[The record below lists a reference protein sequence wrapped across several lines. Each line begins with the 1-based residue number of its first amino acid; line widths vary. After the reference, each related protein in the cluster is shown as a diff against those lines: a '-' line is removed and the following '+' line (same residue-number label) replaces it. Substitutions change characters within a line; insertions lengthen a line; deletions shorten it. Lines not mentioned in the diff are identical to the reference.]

1 MPVYLIDA
9 NVLIEAHKRFYGFH
23 ICPGFWDCLLKH
35 HGGGRILSIDK
46 VMEEILPGDE
56 LFQWVQSS
64 APHSFFVFTQSRT
77 IVQNFANMVGWVQ
90 QERQFTQAAKDE
102 FARVADGWLAAYAL
116 SCKDHVV
123 VTLEEHA
130 PTVKKRVP
138 LPNVCEQFGIPYMDT
153 FRMLKELG
161 ARFQLEN

>member
-56 LFQWVQSS
+56 LLRNHRRIARRLYFLPRRGDSRWVQ
-64 APHSFFVFTQSRT
+64 R
-77 IVQNFANMVGWVQ
+77 
-90 QERQFTQAAKDE
+90 E
-102 FARVADGWLAAYAL
+102 
-116 SCKDHVV
+116 
-123 VTLEEHA
+123 
-130 PTVKKRVP
+130 
-138 LPNVCEQFGIPYMDT
+138 
-153 FRMLKELG
+153 
-161 ARFQLEN
+161 